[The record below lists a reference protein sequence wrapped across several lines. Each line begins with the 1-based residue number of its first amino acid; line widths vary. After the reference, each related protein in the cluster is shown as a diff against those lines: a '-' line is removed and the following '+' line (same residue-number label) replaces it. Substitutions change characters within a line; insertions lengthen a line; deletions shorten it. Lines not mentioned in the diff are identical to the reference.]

1 MAAGGAPPRPADVD
15 AEEDTQEDI
24 GTVGTVALVRRQ
36 VAGIVR
42 TAIRPRAWIGAAR
55 ELALT
60 AFHVGTYP
68 LGVAPV
74 LDRNE
79 VHYSAASLAQLSLLA
94 SDPATACT
102 PVILVHGWF
111 HNRSAFL
118 VMSRALKRAGFQHVH
133 DLNYNPVLIDIPS
146 AATLLAAEVERIL
159 ERCGADRCMIV
170 GHSMGGLVARTY
182 VQDLGGEDT
191 VDTVI
196 TLGTPHRG
204 TYSAY
209 LGVGPSAAQMRP
221 GSDFMR
227 HLEEGARPSTVRY
240 VAYWSDLDVMVV
252 PAVHAKLV
260 HPALQATDVK
270 LRDTGH
276 LSLLLSSEVL
286 HGVVE
291 WLADR
296 RVGRPRAVEA
306 VAAMPSQAQRRRRVT
321 PASGL
326 VPDGV
331 ATDGSQEASAPR

>member
-1 MAAGGAPPRPADVD
+1 MASDDGTHPARAAVIAHGDILPGPGPGAA
-15 AEEDTQEDI
+15 
-24 GTVGTVALVRRQ
+24 VRRQ
-36 VAGIVR
+36 VGGIAR
-42 TAIRPRAWIGAAR
+42 TALRPHAWLGAAR
-55 ELALT
+55 EVALS
-60 AFHVGTYP
+60 AFHLATYP

-74 LDRNE
+74 LQRHE
-79 VHYSAASLAQLSLLA
+79 VHYSATSLAQLSLLA

-102 PVILVHGWF
+102 PVLLVHGWF

-133 DLNYNPVLIDIPS
+133 DVNYNPVLIDIP
-146 AATLLAAEVERIL
+146 AAAALLAAEVERVL

-170 GHSMGGLVARTY
+170 GHSMGGLVARMY

-209 LGVGPSAAQMRP
+209 LGVGPAAAQMRP

-227 HLEEGARPSTVRY
+227 RLEGSARPSDVRY
-240 VAYWSDLDVMVV
+240 VAYWSDLDALVI

-260 HPALQATDVK
+260 HPALQATDIK

-276 LSLLLSSEVL
+276 LSLLLSGEVL
-286 HGVVE
+286 RGVVE
-291 WLADR
+291 WLAHRD
-296 RVGRPRAVEA
+296 VGRPAPVGE
-306 VAAMPSQAQRRRRVT
+306 VTSMPSGVQRRRRVT
-321 PASGL
+321 PATGL
-326 VPDGV
+326 VPGGV
-331 ATDGSQEASAPR
+331 GVEESAQEASAPR